1 MSMSK
6 LTMSKLTIS
15 KLTIY
20 GIKSCSTCREARK
33 WLDSKDI
40 AYRFHDLREDGIDIQ
55 TLERWADSAEWEKL
69 LNKSS
74 LTWRKLPD
82 VDRSG
87 MTRNRALATMIE
99 HPTLVKRPVLEKNN
113 QVALGFSPRQYA
125 EIFNTG

>member
-1 MSMSK
+1 M
-6 LTMSKLTIS
+6 
-15 KLTIY
+15 LTIY

-33 WLDSKDI
+33 WLDARDF

-55 TLERWADSAEWEKL
+55 TLERWADSVEWERL

-87 MTRNRALATMIE
+87 MTRNHALAAMIE
-99 HPTLVKRPVLEKNN
+99 HPTLVKRPVLEKGK
-113 QVALGFSPRQYA
+113 QVALGFSAQQYA
-125 EIFNTG
+125 EILGTK